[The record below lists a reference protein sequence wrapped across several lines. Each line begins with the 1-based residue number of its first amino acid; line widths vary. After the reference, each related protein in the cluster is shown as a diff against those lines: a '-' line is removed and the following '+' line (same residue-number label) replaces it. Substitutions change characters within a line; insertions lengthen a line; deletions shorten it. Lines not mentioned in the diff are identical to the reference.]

1 MLTGGMMMHASRLI
15 ALCAVAATSLVPAA
29 AVMAEGVA
37 SAAPVAATASHARPS
52 AVPGGTRL
60 WVQRFTGRTG
70 RTAFGSGV
78 AASPDGSVVYVTGTT
93 GQQLTGK
100 ARAYTTVAYSAATG
114 AMLWQVHF
122 QGANSHF
129 PFGGFDSRLPFIKVS
144 PDGSTVFVVG
154 AIKDNVNFYLILAY
168 NAHTGAQLWTAEPVQ
183 AASAFLAQGQPVA
196 VSPDSGTVY
205 VTGTPRGEGPDAYRT
220 VALSAATGAPAW
232 VANTSFP
239 PLFRHQATA
248 IAASP
253 DGSAVFV
260 TGQNGTVALNASTGA
275 TLWQDNYKL
284 RWNRSPNAVAVSD
297 SGMVY
302 VSGGAQIG
310 GHGAA
315 LTIAYNAA
323 TGARVWRAIY
333 EGPGD
338 RTGGS
343 RSLVLSPDGSKLF
356 VIASLFRADGT
367 QEFNTL
373 GYDAATGTRLWSAV
387 YAGPPKLNAIPDAVA
402 VSPTGS
408 AVFVTGFV
416 DTSSGVL
423 YATVGYDAA
432 TGAPLWQAR
441 MPGLS
446 GASTI
451 PLSLTVSPDGSRV
464 FVTGAS
470 SQNPVWG
477 PSEYLTV
484 AYGA

>member
-1 MLTGGMMMHASRLI
+1 MKRAARLI
-15 ALCAVAATSLVPAA
+15 ALSALVAVGLAPAA
-29 AVMAEGVA
+29 AVTAA
-37 SAAPVAATASHARPS
+37 SAARAPSAARAAATGSHARPG
-52 AVPGGTRL
+52 AVPGGTKL

-93 GQQLTGK
+93 GQQLTAK
-100 ARAYTTVAYSAATG
+100 ARAYTTVAYDAATG
-114 AMLWQVHF
+114 AVLWQAHF
-122 QGANSHF
+122 QGANEHF

-183 AASAFLAQGQPVA
+183 AASAFLAEGQPVA
-196 VSPDSGTVY
+196 VSPDSSTVY
-205 VTGTPRGEGPDAYRT
+205 VTGTPRGEGPAAYRT
-220 VALSAATGAPAW
+220 IALNAATGAEAW
-232 VANTSFP
+232 VASTSFP

-253 DGSAVFV
+253 DGSAVFE
-260 TGQNGTVALNASTGA
+260 TGQNGTVALNASNGA

-284 RWNRSPNAVAVSD
+284 RWNRSPGAVAVSPT
-297 SGMVY
+297 SSIVY
-302 VSGGAQIG
+302 VTGGAQIG

-338 RTGGS
+338 RTGGG

-356 VIASLFRADGT
+356 ITASLFRTDGT

-387 YAGPPKLNAIPDAVA
+387 YAGPPKLNAIPEAVA
-402 VSPTGS
+402 VSPDGS

-416 DTSSGVL
+416 DTSSGAQ
-423 YATVGYDAA
+423 YATVGYATA
-432 TGAPLWQAR
+432 TGAQLWQAR
-441 MPGLS
+441 LAGLPS
-446 GASTI
+446 ASTI
-451 PLSLTVSPDGSRV
+451 PLSVTVSPDSSKV

-477 PSEYLTV
+477 PGEYLTV
-484 AYGA
+484 AYSA